1 MMPQLNAALPI
12 VFDDGTMQQPFRQ
25 QMDTLNNALPLL
37 GDGSPEG
44 IVSAPIYTL
53 YIDRLGTAGAIEYRK
68 MLPDVGGDKT
78 QGWLAV

>member
-1 MMPQLNAALPI
+1 MPQLNAALPI
-12 VFDDGTMQQPFRQ
+12 VYDNGTMQEPFRK
-25 QMDTLNNALPLL
+25 QMDVLNNGLPVL

-44 IVSAPIYTL
+44 VVSAPIYSL
-53 YIDRLGTAGAIEYRK
+53 YIDRTGIAGAIEYRK